1 MTMDSLPTRARTIR
15 ISLFSYG
22 HSNGPIVLQQQPGE
36 GQYHRTLAY
45 NIRHLPN
52 PPRHLRANGATG
64 LSRRL
69 QKEFLQNDSVEAFL
83 IKVQAE
89 ISDVVRERCGLD
101 QPFNATEPDE
111 INKQGSD
118 AEEAGTPAELDA
130 DSKDKDAALEED
142 ADIDLIVTICCEE
155 GRHRSVAFV
164 EELARRLNTMLKN
177 GDGISQHWQLDIHV
191 THRDIE
197 DQNEDCAQSVGKSKR
212 PSKAQAKVRQRERR
226 EKGNRY
232 TSGLEGEDDL
242 D

>member
-1 MTMDSLPTRARTIR
+1 
-15 ISLFSYG
+15 
-22 HSNGPIVLQQQPGE
+22 VLQQQPGE
-36 GQYHRTLAY
+36 GRYHKTLAY

-83 IKVQAE
+83 VKVQGE
-89 ISDVVRERCGLD
+89 ISDAVREGCGLD
-101 QPFNATEPDE
+101 QPFKATKPDE
-111 INKQGSD
+111 IDKGGCD
-118 AEEAGTPAELDA
+118 AEEAGTPTELGA
-130 DSKDKDAALEED
+130 DSNDKDAALEED

-164 EELARRLNTMLKN
+164 EELARRLTTMLKD
-177 GDGISQHWQLDIHV
+177 GDGISRHWQLDIHV

-232 TSGLEGEDDL
+232 TSGLQGEDDL